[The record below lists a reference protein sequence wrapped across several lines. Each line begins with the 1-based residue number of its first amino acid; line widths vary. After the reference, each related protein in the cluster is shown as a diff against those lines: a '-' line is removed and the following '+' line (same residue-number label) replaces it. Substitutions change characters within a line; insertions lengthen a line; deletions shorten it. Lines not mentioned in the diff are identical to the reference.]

1 MQVEVPPAHGSR
13 TGWQVSCGIAVPLL
27 ANGTVLF
34 DQPDLARI
42 PYLSRVWGEI
52 TGPVFALIL
61 IGVIFALTRD
71 RDKSLSIS

>member
-1 MQVEVPPAHGSR
+1 
-13 TGWQVSCGIAVPLL
+13 
-27 ANGTVLF
+27 VLF

-71 RDKSLSIS
+71 RDKSLAVS